1 MNPFTLKDKTVLVT
15 GASSGIGKATA
26 SLCADL
32 GAKVVALGRNE
43 LRLEE
48 TIASLSGE
56 GHIRVVLDL
65 DDEKAVDSAV
75 LGVPLLDGVANC
87 AGIANMNPFQF
98 VTKEELA
105 RVMDVNCIGPV
116 MLVNQLLKAKKLKKG
131 GSVVF
136 VSSVDGPKIVHAGN
150 SVYSASKSALVGMA
164 RNMVIDLAGKKIR
177 VNSVL
182 PGTTDTPMV
191 RTGSATEEMLAETNR
206 LCEPLN
212 YDDDDIAE
220 FPFTYDDGL
229 SIDTLMDAFA
239 EYTGGK
245 VEEIQ
250 EELFMDN
257 PGQLCYYQIEQ
268 WQ

>member
-98 VTKEELA
+98 VDRQEMERTLST
-105 RVMDVNCIGPV
+105 NFLSPV
-116 MLVNQLLKAKKLKKG
+116 MLVNKLLKAKKLQKG
-131 GSVVF
+131 SSVVF
-136 VSSVDGPKIVHAGN
+136 VSSIDGPRVVHAGN

-164 RNMVIDLAGKKIR
+164 RNMAIDLAGKKIR
-177 VNSVL
+177 VNCVL
-182 PGTTDTPMV
+182 PGTTDTGMI
-191 RTGSATEEMLAETNR
+191 RTANVTEEMLQETAGSLPMKR
-206 LCEPLN
+206 FARPDE
-212 YDDDDIAE
+212 IANAIAFLLSE
-220 FPFTYDDGL
+220 ASSYVTGTELVVDGGS
-229 SIDTLMDAFA
+229 SI
-239 EYTGGK
+239 
-245 VEEIQ
+245 V
-250 EELFMDN
+250 
-257 PGQLCYYQIEQ
+257 
-268 WQ
+268 